1 MNTTTKQLHDLRGQ
15 QLKALHDLASDL
27 RDLEVK
33 VPDLESIHRYSE
45 LCGAHY
51 DTRNLSD
58 KALEE
63 IDTLASRYLERV
75 S

>member
-15 QLKALHDLASDL
+15 QLKALYENCMPMPEYDRLIVLRYADLSG
-27 RDLEVK
+27 K
-33 VPDLESIHRYSE
+33 HW
-45 LCGAHY
+45 

-63 IDTLASRYLERV
+63 IDTLAGKYLERV